1 MEAREAIAIAKKY
14 VSELFGDERIANLGL
29 EEITSNGDVWEVT
42 IGFSRPWD
50 AVRDAASV
58 ITGAPTLQ
66 RSYKKVQI
74 RDSDQKLLGISNS

>member
-1 MEAREAIAIAKKY
+1 MDAREAIVLAKRY
-14 VSELFGDERIANLGL
+14 VSEYFADEGISNVGL
-29 EEITSNGDVWEVT
+29 EEITSDNGVWEVT

-50 AVRDAASV
+50 SVRDAQSV

-74 RDSDQKLLGISNS
+74 HNPGGELIGILSR